1 MVTMSA
7 LTPECSRPNILPVRA
22 KPVWISSAMRT
33 MPCSSQIS
41 RKLCEELERGDVEAA
56 LALHRLDD
64 DGGDARRVG
73 LILEERVQRVK
84 ALLPC

>member
-7 LTPECSRPNILPVRA
+7 STPECSRPNILPVRA

-33 MPCSSQIS
+33 MPCASQAL
-41 RKLCEELERGDVEAA
+41 RKLAQERERRDVEAA

-73 LILEERVQRVK
+73 LIFEERVQRGK
-84 ALLPC
+84 ALSG